1 MLDSLKARY
10 ERRHPL
16 ALILMGLSDALS
28 WLISGFGLRAQ
39 PSSSDLS
46 SAKRVLLVNPA
57 HIGDVVISTAAIRRL
72 NDANPEITIGFVVA
86 SWAKL
91 ALDGHPGIDKLY
103 VVDHWRLNRSQ
114 ASGVAKLWR
123 YWMTWWQS
131 RAAIKRDGYDLGILM
146 NSFSPNLA
154 SLLWSANVPVR
165 IGYVSVG
172 ESPLLNVVL
181 PKPAST
187 RSEQSI
193 QLNLLEACG
202 FYGRN
207 QSWLRVP
214 DEQTDLLAGLQVNA
228 PFVVLHPGTGN
239 LAKAWLPESWIVLAR
254 HFCDRGFSVV
264 LTGQGAAEEQLA
276 SRIANDSCAQN
287 LSDKLTWQAWLA
299 LLAKADLVVGVD
311 SVVGHVCAA
320 IGRPF
325 VGVYSGIGST
335 VRWAPTGERT
345 IVLTKPMSCS
355 PCHTRPCPERTC
367 ITAVSVD
374 DVQKAADQLLST
386 RHAHTV

>member
-1 MLDSLKARY
+1 MLNSLKDRY
-10 ERRHPL
+10 ERRNPL
-16 ALILMGLSDALS
+16 ALLMMALMDGLC
-28 WLISGFGLRAQ
+28 WLVTGFGLGVQ
-39 PSSSDLS
+39 PKPKDLS
-46 SAKRVLLVNPA
+46 GAKRVILVNPA
-57 HIGDVVISTAAIRRL
+57 HMGDVVISTAAIRRL
-72 NDANPEITIGFVVA
+72 KEANPNITIGFVVG

-103 VVDHWRLNRSQ
+103 VVDHWRLNRSN
-114 ASGVAKLWR
+114 ASRITKLWR
-123 YWMTWWQS
+123 YWMTWRQS
-131 RAAIKRDGYDLGILM
+131 GAAIKRDGYDLGILL

-165 IGYVSVG
+165 VGYISVG

-193 QLNLLEACG
+193 QLSLLEACG
-202 FYGRN
+202 FYGKS
-207 QSWLRVP
+207 QSWMAVP
-214 DEQTDLLAGLQVNA
+214 DEMGDLLAGLQVNT

-254 HFCDRGFSVV
+254 HFCERGFSVV
-264 LTGQGAAEEQLA
+264 LTGQGVAEEELA
-276 SRIANDSCAQN
+276 SRIVNDSCAQN

-299 LLAKADLVVGVD
+299 LLIKADLVVGVD

-335 VRWAPTGERT
+335 ARWAPTGERI
-345 IVLTKPMSCS
+345 IVITKPMPCS

-367 ITAVSVD
+367 IAAVSVD
-374 DVQKAADQLLST
+374 DVQEAANQLLST

>member
-16 ALILMGLSDALS
+16 ALLLMALTDGLC
-28 WLISGFGLRAQ
+28 WLISGFGLQAQ
-39 PSSSDLS
+39 SKSLDLS
-46 SAKRVLLVNPA
+46 AVKRVLLVNPA
-57 HIGDVVISTAAIRRL
+57 HMGDVVISTAAIRRL
-72 NDANPEITIGFVVA
+72 KDTNPRITIGFVVG

-103 VVDHWRLNRSQ
+103 VVDHWRLNRSN
-114 ASGVAKLWR
+114 ASRITKLWR
-123 YWMTWWQS
+123 YWMTWRQS
-131 RAAIKRDGYDLGILM
+131 CAAIKRDGYDLGILL

-154 SLLWSANVPVR
+154 SLLWSANVPMRV
-165 IGYVSVG
+165 GYVSVG
-172 ESPLLNVVL
+172 EAPLLNMVL

-187 RSEQSI
+187 RPEQSI

-202 FYGRN
+202 FYGQS
-207 QSWLRVP
+207 QSWLTVP
-214 DEQTDLLAGLQVNA
+214 DEKVDPLVVWHVNG

-239 LAKAWLPESWIVLAR
+239 PAKAWLPESWIVLAR
-254 HFCDRGFSVV
+254 HFRDQGLHVM

-276 SRIANDSCAQN
+276 SRIANNSGAQN
-287 LSDKLTWQAWLA
+287 LTDRLTWQEWLA

-320 IGRPF
+320 IGLSF

-335 VRWAPTGERT
+335 ARWAPTGERI
-345 IVLTKPMSCS
+345 IVLTKHMTCS
-355 PCHTRPCPERTC
+355 PCHTRPCHERTC
-367 ITAVSVD
+367 ITAVGVE
-374 DVQKAADQLLST
+374 DVQEAANQLLST
-386 RHAHTV
+386 SHAHVV